1 MNCPH
6 CNAENP
12 VGARLCRQCGNEFE
26 QPDPL
31 IGQEVMGRYKV
42 INLIGEGGMGRVYR
56 AEQRVGTTTRK
67 VAVKT
72 LRPQLSA
79 DKQLA
84 RRFFR
89 EAETIVRLTH
99 PNTIQFFDFGEL
111 PDSTLVII
119 MEFIEGRSLAQ
130 ELGHGPLSAE
140 RADRIFAQVCGAL
153 AEAHGLGIVHR
164 DLKPDNILLTER
176 GGQRDFVKVLDFGI
190 AKISAAGGE
199 DDKSTKLTQQGMMVG
214 TPPYMSPEQFG
225 AESIDARSDIY
236 SLGVIAFEML
246 TGKLPF
252 MAKTPWEWASKHL
265 TAEPENIEVNEGS
278 GISLRRVQAIRKALN
293 KARERRQQD
302 VTELLRDFSGTGSM
316 AHTATMVAPSGRS
329 FPAPPLQT
337 PVHAGSG
344 SHPHAAGQ
352 PSPPPGSGGYAQPG
366 YGSQPGAAQ
375 GYGSQPGAQQGHGS
389 QPGAQ
394 GYGGQPGH
402 GAPVSGGMAAPT
414 PTGGGSQQVAMPGA
428 RPPWLWIGGALVAGA
443 VAVIGGMAFLGQQE
457 TASVPPPPPPAA
469 MAAALPPQ
477 QPAVAPPL
485 AQRSSAHEVD
495 LAPGQGEATPVATAK
510 LDSALQ
516 APAEPTAERAP
527 GREHHRDEGRS
538 RHGAKDDRIAG
549 REHDLVPAD
558 EPTAQAPVRAVT
570 PSPVS
575 PVAPVVVA
583 PTPAPAPAAEPSRTP
598 VRVLVPP
605 DLTDRVNKAN
615 AAAAD
620 KVEVAVTLY
629 QGAARKYGEDAPG
642 LPALKQTLAHNG
654 ETRLRTLV
662 GEGRCA
668 QAQALYRALGSIGAA
683 PGKDRVFTKGCP
695 AP

>member
-6 CNAENP
+6 CSAENP
-12 VGARLCRQCGNEFE
+12 SGARLCRQCGAEFE

-31 IGQEVMGRYKV
+31 LGQEVLGRYKV
-42 INLIGEGGMGRVYR
+42 ISLIGEGGMGRVYR
-56 AEQRVGTTTRK
+56 ADQRVGTTTRK

-111 PDSTLVII
+111 PDGTLVII

-130 ELGHGPLSAE
+130 ELSHGPLSAE

-153 AEAHGLGIVHR
+153 AEAHALGIVHR

-190 AKISAAGGE
+190 AKISATSGE

-225 AESIDARSDIY
+225 AENIDARSDLY

-265 TAEPENIEVNEGS
+265 TAEPDLIEVNESS
-278 GISLRRVQAIRKALN
+278 GISLRRVQAIRKALS
-293 KARERRQQD
+293 KSRDRRQQD

-316 AHTATMVAPSGRS
+316 ADTATMVAPLKSS
-329 FPAPPLQT
+329 FPGAPLQT

-344 SHPHAAGQ
+344 SHPHAAHSQSSAAGA
-352 PSPPPGSGGYAQPG
+352 PGSGGYAQPA
-366 YGSQPGAAQ
+366 YGSQPGQ
-375 GYGSQPGAQQGHGS
+375 PVSGHRSQPGYA
-389 QPGAQ
+389 QPGSVAQ
-394 GYGGQPGH
+394 
-402 GAPVSGGMAAPT
+402 AAPT
-414 PTGGGSQQVAMPGA
+414 PTGAGAQQVPMPSA
-428 RPPWLWIGGALVAGA
+428 RPPWLWIGGALVAVTMGV
-443 VAVIGGMAFLGQQE
+443 VASVSLLGKQE
-457 TASVPPPPPPAA
+457 TAAVPPPPPPAA
-469 MAAALPPQ
+469 SAAVLPA
-477 QPAVAPPL
+477 QPAEAPPP
-485 AQRSSAHEVD
+485 RVVD
-495 LAPGQGEATPVATAK
+495 LEPTQGAAPGAEAKSEP
-510 LDSALQ
+510 ALQ
-516 APAEPTAERAP
+516 PTPEPLEARAA
-527 GREHHRDEGRS
+527 REHHHDRRVARDER
-538 RHGAKDDRIAG
+538 AAG
-549 REHDLVPAD
+549 REHDLVPAPESPAQ
-558 EPTAQAPVRAVT
+558 EPARTLP
-570 PSPVS
+570 
-575 PVAPVVVA
+575 
-583 PTPAPAPAAEPSRTP
+583 PTPAPVAAASAPAPSPAPEGTRSP

-605 DLTDRVNKAN
+605 DLQDRVNNAN
-615 AAAAD
+615 AAAGD
-620 KVEVAVTLY
+620 KVELAISLY

-642 LPALKQTLAHNG
+642 LPALKQTLARSG
-654 ETRLRTLV
+654 ESRLRILV
-662 GEGRCA
+662 GGDRCA
-668 QAQALYRALGSIGAA
+668 QGQALFRALTSIGAA
-683 PGKDRVFTKGCP
+683 PPKERVFTKACP